1 MEASFHQIAPPSNR
15 KFGLTLA
22 AVLVVIA
29 ARAWWLDRL
38 SVASLSLAAAA
49 LLAALALLAPRALA
63 ASNRAWFRFGLLLSR
78 IVSPVIVGAMFLL
91 VVTPVA
97 LVMRAAGRD
106 ALRLRSRPGSY
117 WIRRTPPGPPP
128 ESFTHQF

>member
-15 KFGLTLA
+15 KFGLTFA
-22 AVLVVIA
+22 AVLVV
-29 ARAWWLDRL
+29 
-38 SVASLSLAAAA
+38 
-49 LLAALALLAPRALA
+49 
-63 ASNRAWFRFGLLLSR
+63 
-78 IVSPVIVGAMFLL
+78 VGAMFLL
-91 VVTPVA
+91 IVTPVA

-106 ALRLRSRPGSY
+106 ALRLRSRVGSY